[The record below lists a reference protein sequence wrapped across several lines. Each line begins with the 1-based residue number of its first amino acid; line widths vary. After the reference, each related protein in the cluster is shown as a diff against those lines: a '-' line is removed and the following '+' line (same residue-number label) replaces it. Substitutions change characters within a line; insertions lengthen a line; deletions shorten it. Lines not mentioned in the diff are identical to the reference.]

1 MMKTFHHV
9 GTFMA
14 SGGSLVVWCGGD
26 PARHD
31 AGAMLFP
38 ILEPIRPLGR
48 GIGVLLSEYTGLLPD
63 FHASL
68 SDPVRSW
75 IIAGGIGIV
84 LVAWIGYLMIQKTIR
99 PMDVAA
105 LSLIALG
112 GAGFLVD
119 RFLHEG
125 QLIELF
131 DFRIGNFRADLFTLS
146 EIALI
151 AGIGLFVVSLLG
163 KRRRRA

>member
-1 MMKTFHHV
+1 MMKGSNHV
-9 GTFMA
+9 GTFVA
-14 SGGSLVVWCGGD
+14 SGGILVAWCGGD
-26 PARHD
+26 LARND
-31 AGAMLFP
+31 TGPMFLP
-38 ILEPIRPLGR
+38 ISEPVRPLGHA
-48 GIGVLLSEYTGLLPD
+48 IGVLLSEYTGLLPD
-63 FHASL
+63 FRASL

-75 IIAGGIGIV
+75 IIAGGIGLA
-84 LVAWIGYLMIQKTIR
+84 LVAWIGYLTIQKTIR

-151 AGIGLFVVSLLG
+151 AGIALFVVSLLG
-163 KRRRRA
+163 KRRRRT